1 MARQTGTYPVELGFL
16 PDAFATPDVDH
27 PGLLRAGERASAP
40 YGDESVEFHECPA
53 TDCDQD
59 GDIGTDLLGAGF
71 DTVDLTPFAALQ
83 SVLGRVDEA
92 GNMND
97 SDAEAVQAALE
108 GAVLQCRSGLT
119 LTVLYVADEGQFI
132 RTAGPNRMSMVPPRS
147 IGRNDHGPAT
157 SVHGDQDV
165 FGTPIRQL
173 MGGEAPTLFRHDSPG
188 VHNDEPS
195 LMLVNLWIPL
205 QQITQPLV
213 LADGRSIDR
222 RSHQLRYG
230 LATDSFLER
239 EDDAAINDIWMFLH
253 DPDQRW
259 FFRSEMDHR
268 SAYVFNTLSTPHGA
282 GVLPGE
288 SLAERCFRALEAGES
303 AAERGD
309 ADGLVDALAD
319 IDETRAPDQATPAL
333 RRAVEG
339 MLAPT
344 DEARSDPEAVCGPR
358 SQDWVASSQA
368 ARRSVVRRSL
378 ELRVVVSVDR

>member
-188 VHNDEPS
+188 VHNHEPS

-222 RSHQLRYG
+222 RCHQLRYG

-239 EDDAAINDIWMFLH
+239 EYDVAINDIWMFLH

-288 SLAERCFRALEAGES
+288 NLAERCFRALEAGES

-309 ADGLVDALAD
+309 AAGLVDALAD

-333 RRAVEG
+333 RRAIEG
-339 MLAPT
+339 MLALA

>member
-188 VHNDEPS
+188 VHNHEPS

-222 RSHQLRYG
+222 RCHQLRYG

-288 SLAERCFRALEAGES
+288 NLAERCFRALEAGES

-319 IDETRAPDQATPAL
+319 IDETRAPDEATPAL
-333 RRAVEG
+333 RRAIEG
-339 MLAPT
+339 MLALA

>member
-16 PDAFATPDVDH
+16 PDAFAIPDVDH

-40 YGDESVEFHECPA
+40 YGNESVEFHECPA

-173 MGGEAPTLFRHDSPG
+173 MDGEAPTLFRHDSPG

-222 RSHQLRYG
+222 KSHQLRYG

-288 SLAERCFRALEAGES
+288 NLAERCFRALEAGES

-319 IDETRAPDQATPAL
+319 IDETRAPDEATPAL
-333 RRAVEG
+333 RRAIEG
-339 MLAPT
+339 MLALA